1 MMTSLHIFLLL
12 AALACAASSQV
23 SGFVPHQK
31 DILIRHVVPC
41 HHLTFRPIKQR
52 RDSLHAKQHEFDEV
66 SQANNDRRGISTEK
80 LMSAQRVMGT
90 LSAAAWILM

>member
-1 MMTSLHIFLLL
+1 MMTSLHMFLLL
-12 AALACAASSQV
+12 AAKTCSASFQV
-23 SGFVPHQK
+23 SGFVPHQR
-31 DILIRHVVPC
+31 DVLIRHVVPC
-41 HHLTFRPIKQR
+41 HHVTFRPIKQR

-66 SQANNDRRGISTEK
+66 SQANNDRSGDSSET

>member
-12 AALACAASSQV
+12 ATLACAASSQV
-23 SGFVPHQK
+23 SGFVPHQR
-31 DILIRHVVPC
+31 DVLIRHVSC

-52 RDSLHAKQHEFDEV
+52 RGSLHANQEEFDEV
-66 SQANNDRRGISTEK
+66 SQANDRRGISTET